1 MSSAGAAGQ
10 AASASSSAPKRL
22 WPGWGHLTR
31 DARDTLFLLGLI
43 GWTVLPHL
51 FHLPLWCA
59 VLTAAVLLTRGV
71 LALKGAA
78 LPNRWSLVGVL
89 VLTTGLTF
97 WSYGSLLG
105 KEPGVAMAVALMAIK
120 TLELRARRDA
130 FVVFFLGFFL
140 ILTQFLYSQSLLVA
154 LAMLVSVWGLL
165 SALVLASMPVGKPPL
180 SLVMGLAGKTALLG
194 APLMVAMFMLFPR
207 ISPLWGVPQDNQSG
221 MGLSNTM
228 SFGSVAVLA
237 QNEGVAMRLRFD
249 GPPVPA
255 QAAYFRGPVLG
266 HFDGTEWTVQ
276 PPGFPAVLT
285 PRADLAVRGEAIGY
299 EVTLEPLRLK
309 SIPLLEASSV
319 APQID
324 GVRVAQTD
332 DLQWLADQPLY
343 SRVRFRSVAHTDFSH
358 GPLVPLIGLQDYI
371 DLPAGYNPRTL
382 AWAMAMRRQ
391 PRYAEAGADVL
402 AAALMEHIRTGGY
415 SYTLTPGAY
424 GEIDARSAV
433 DEFWLDRK
441 LGFCEHFA
449 AAFVVVMR
457 ALDVPARV
465 VTGYQGFDATP
476 VDGFHVVRHSNAHA
490 WAEYWREGVGWV
502 RADPTTAV
510 APERVLS
517 NRRLVAA
524 PGLMDGAMGLVGP
537 RVLAQFRE
545 SWEAVN
551 NRWNQW
557 VLDYSRGTQLD
568 LLSRMGFSQ
577 PDWQDLAWLMV
588 AACGGLSLAAT
599 GWAWWERQRI
609 DPWKRQMTQLRAV
622 LLRLGVP
629 SADHDSPRTLARRVR
644 AQLGDAGEP
653 LARGFDA
660 IDAARYGR
668 QAQMR
673 PDPQLT
679 REFTAH
685 ARRLA
690 QARSVVRA
698 R

>member
-1 MSSAGAAGQ
+1 MSNASTVGQ
-10 AASASSSAPKRL
+10 GASASI
-22 WPGWGHLTR
+22 WPGWSHLTR

-71 LALKGAA
+71 LALRGAA
-78 LPNRWSLVGVL
+78 LPGRWSLVGVL

-97 WSYGSLLG
+97 WSFGSLLG

-154 LAMLVSVWGLL
+154 LAMLMSVWGLL

-180 SLVMGLAGKTALLG
+180 SLVMRVAGKTALLG
-194 APLMVAMFMLFPR
+194 APLMVLMFMLFPR
-207 ISPLWGVPQDNQSG
+207 ISPLWGVPQDNQSS

-237 QNEGVAMRLRFD
+237 QNEGVAMRIRFD

-266 HFDGTEWTVQ
+266 RFDGMEWTVQ
-276 PPGFPAVLT
+276 QPSFPAALT

-309 SIPLLEASSV
+309 SIPLLEASTM

-324 GVRVAQTD
+324 GVRVTQTD

-358 GPLVPLIGLQDYI
+358 GPLVPLIGLQDHI
-371 DLPAGYNPRTL
+371 DLPPGYNPRTL

-391 PRYAEAGADVL
+391 PRYAEASADVL

-424 GEIDARSAV
+424 GEVDARSAV

-465 VTGYQGFDATP
+465 VTGYQGFDAAP
-476 VDGFHVVRHSNAHA
+476 VDGYHVVRHSNAHA

-517 NRRLVAA
+517 NRRLTPA
-524 PGLMDGAMGLVGP
+524 PGLMDGAMGFVGP

-545 SWEAVN
+545 GWEAIN

-568 LLSRMGFSQ
+568 LLSRMGFKQ
-577 PDWQDLAWLMV
+577 PDWEDLAWLMV
-588 AACGGLSLAAT
+588 AACGVLSLATT

-609 DPWKRQMTQLRAV
+609 DPWKRQMTQLRAA

-629 SADHDSPRTLARRVR
+629 SADHDSPRTLAQRVR
-644 AQLGDAGEP
+644 TQLGDAGEP

-668 QAQMR
+668 HGPAR
-673 PDPQLT
+673 PDPRLT
-679 REFTAH
+679 REFTDH

-690 QARSVVRA
+690 QVRGIGRA

>member
-1 MSSAGAAGQ
+1 
-10 AASASSSAPKRL
+10 
-22 WPGWGHLTR
+22 
-31 DARDTLFLLGLI
+31 
-43 GWTVLPHL
+43 
-51 FHLPLWCA
+51 
-59 VLTAAVLLTRGV
+59 
-71 LALKGAA
+71 
-78 LPNRWSLVGVL
+78 
-89 VLTTGLTF
+89 
-97 WSYGSLLG
+97 
-105 KEPGVAMAVALMAIK
+105 
-120 TLELRARRDA
+120 
-130 FVVFFLGFFL
+130 
-140 ILTQFLYSQSLLVA
+140 
-154 LAMLVSVWGLL
+154 
-165 SALVLASMPVGKPPL
+165 
-180 SLVMGLAGKTALLG
+180 
-194 APLMVAMFMLFPR
+194 
-207 ISPLWGVPQDNQSG
+207 

-237 QNEGVAMRLRFD
+237 QNEGVAMRIRFD

-266 HFDGTEWTVQ
+266 HFDGMEWTVQ
-276 PPGFPAVLT
+276 QPSFPAALT

-309 SIPLLEASSV
+309 SIPLLDASTV

-371 DLPAGYNPRTL
+371 DLPPGYNPRTL

-391 PRYAEAGADVL
+391 PRYAEASADVL

-424 GEIDARSAV
+424 GEDDARSAV

-449 AAFVVVMR
+449 AAFVVAMR

-465 VTGYQGFDATP
+465 VTGYQGFDAAP
-476 VDGFHVVRHSNAHA
+476 VDGYHVVRHSNAHA

-524 PGLMDGAMGLVGP
+524 PGLMDGALGFVGP

-545 SWEAVN
+545 GWEAVN

-568 LLSRMGFSQ
+568 LLARMGFSQ

-609 DPWKRQMTQLRAV
+609 DPWKRQMTQLRAAV
-622 LLRLGVP
+622 LRLGVP
-629 SADHDSPRTLARRVR
+629 SADHDSPRTLAQRVR
-644 AQLGDAGEP
+644 TQLGESAEP
-653 LARGFDA
+653 LAQAFNA

-668 QAQMR
+668 HGPAR
-673 PDPQLT
+673 PDPRLT

-690 QARSVVRA
+690 QAASAARA

>member
-10 AASASSSAPKRL
+10 AASTSSSAPQRL
-22 WPGWGHLTR
+22 WPGWSHLTR
-31 DARDTLFLLGLI
+31 DARDTLFLLSLI

-71 LALKGAA
+71 LALKGVA

-180 SLVMGLAGKTALLG
+180 SLVMRVAGKTALLG
-194 APLMVAMFMLFPR
+194 APLMVLMFMLFPR
-207 ISPLWGVPQDNQSG
+207 INPLWGVPQDNQSS

-266 HFDGTEWTVQ
+266 RFDGMEWTVQ
-276 PPGFPAVLT
+276 QPSFPAALT

-309 SIPLLEASSV
+309 SIPLLDASTV

-324 GVRVAQTD
+324 GVRVTQTD

-391 PRYAEAGADVL
+391 PRYAEASADVL

-424 GEIDARSAV
+424 GEVDARSAV

-476 VDGFHVVRHSNAHA
+476 VDGYHVVRHSNAHA

-524 PGLMDGAMGLVGP
+524 PGLMDGALGLVGP

-545 SWEAVN
+545 GWEAVN

-568 LLSRMGFSQ
+568 LLARMGFSQ

-609 DPWKRQMTQLRAV
+609 DPWKRQMTQLRAAV
-622 LLRLGVP
+622 LRLGVP
-629 SADHDSPRTLARRVR
+629 SADHDSPRTLAQRVR
-644 AQLGDAGEP
+644 TQLGESAEP
-653 LARGFDA
+653 LARAFDA

-668 QAQMR
+668 HAQTR

-690 QARSVVRA
+690 QVASVVRA

>member
-1 MSSAGAAGQ
+1 
-10 AASASSSAPKRL
+10 
-22 WPGWGHLTR
+22 
-31 DARDTLFLLGLI
+31 
-43 GWTVLPHL
+43 
-51 FHLPLWCA
+51 
-59 VLTAAVLLTRGV
+59 VLLTRGV

-78 LPNRWSLVGVL
+78 LPGRWSLVGVL

-97 WSYGSLLG
+97 WSFGSLMG

-154 LAMLVSVWGLL
+154 VAMLVSVWGLL

-180 SLVMGLAGKTALLG
+180 SLVMRLAGKTALLG
-194 APLMVAMFMLFPR
+194 APLMVVMFMLFPR
-207 ISPLWGVPQDNQSG
+207 ISPLWGVPQDNQSS

-228 SFGSVAVLA
+228 TFGSVAVLA
-237 QNEGVAMRLRFD
+237 QNEGVAMRIRFD
-249 GPPVPA
+249 GAPVPA
-255 QAAYFRGPVLG
+255 RSAYFRGPVLG
-266 HFDGTEWTVQ
+266 HFDGMEWTAQ
-276 PPGFPAVLT
+276 APGFPAALT
-285 PRADLAVRGEAIGY
+285 PRADLEVRGEPIGY

-309 SIPLLEASSV
+309 SIPLLEASTA

-324 GVRVAQTD
+324 GVRVTRTD

-343 SRVRFRSVAHTDFSH
+343 SRVRFRSVAYTDFRH
-358 GPLVPLIGLQDYI
+358 GPVAPLIGLQDYI

-391 PRYAEAGADVL
+391 PRYAEASADVL

-424 GEIDARSAV
+424 GEVDARSAV

-465 VTGYQGFDATP
+465 VTGYQGFDAAP
-476 VDGFHVVRHSNAHA
+476 VDGYHVVRHSNAHA
-490 WAEYWREGVGWV
+490 WAEYWLEGVGWV

-524 PGLMDGAMGLVGP
+524 PGLMDGAMGFVGP
-537 RVLAQFRE
+537 RVLAQLRE
-545 SWEAVN
+545 GWEAIN

-568 LLSRMGFSQ
+568 LLSRIGFKQ
-577 PDWQDLAWLMV
+577 PDWEDLAWLMV
-588 AACGGLSLAAT
+588 AACGVLSLGAT
-599 GWAWWERQRI
+599 GWAWWERQRT
-609 DPWKRQMTQLRAV
+609 DPWQRQMTELRGA

-629 SADHDSPRTLARRVR
+629 SADHDAPRALAQRVR
-644 AQLGDAGEP
+644 TQLGEAGEP
-653 LARGFDA
+653 LARVFDA

-668 QAQMR
+668 HGPAR
-673 PDPQLT
+673 PDTRLT

-690 QARSVVRA
+690 QARGA
-698 R
+698 

>member
-10 AASASSSAPKRL
+10 AASTSSSAPKRL
-22 WPGWGHLTR
+22 WPGWSHLTR
-31 DARDTLFLLGLI
+31 DARDTLFLLSLI

-180 SLVMGLAGKTALLG
+180 SLVMRVAGKTALLG
-194 APLMVAMFMLFPR
+194 APLMVLMFMLFPR
-207 ISPLWGVPQDNQSG
+207 INPLWGVPQDNQSS

-266 HFDGTEWTVQ
+266 RFDGMEWTVQ
-276 PPGFPAVLT
+276 QPSFPAALT

-309 SIPLLEASSV
+309 SIPLLDASTV

-371 DLPAGYNPRTL
+371 DLPPGYNPRTL

-391 PRYAEAGADVL
+391 PRYAEASADVL

-424 GEIDARSAV
+424 GEDDARSAV

-449 AAFVVVMR
+449 AAFVVAMR

-465 VTGYQGFDATP
+465 VTGYQGFDAAP

-524 PGLMDGAMGLVGP
+524 PGLMDGALGFVGP

-545 SWEAVN
+545 GWEAVN

-557 VLDYSRGTQLD
+557 VLDYSRGTQLN
-568 LLSRMGFSQ
+568 LLARMGFSQ

-609 DPWKRQMTQLRAV
+609 DPWKRQMTQLRAAV
-622 LLRLGVP
+622 LRLGVP
-629 SADHDSPRTLARRVR
+629 SADHDSPRTLAQRVR
-644 AQLGDAGEP
+644 TQLGESAEP

-668 QAQMR
+668 HAQTR
-673 PDPQLT
+673 PDPRLT

-690 QARSVVRA
+690 QAASAARA

>member
-10 AASASSSAPKRL
+10 AASTSSSAPKRL
-22 WPGWGHLTR
+22 WPGWSHLTR

-71 LALKGAA
+71 LALRGAA
-78 LPNRWSLVGVL
+78 LPGRWSLVGVL
-89 VLTTGLTF
+89 VLTMGLTF

-154 LAMLVSVWGLL
+154 LAMLMSVWGLL

-180 SLVMGLAGKTALLG
+180 SLVMRVAGKTALLG

-207 ISPLWGVPQDNQSG
+207 ISPLWGVPQDNQSS

-237 QNEGVAMRLRFD
+237 QNEGVAMRIRFD

-266 HFDGTEWTVQ
+266 RFDGMEWTVQ
-276 PPGFPAVLT
+276 QPSFPAALT

-358 GPLVPLIGLQDYI
+358 GPLAPLIGLQDHI
-371 DLPAGYNPRTL
+371 DLPPGYNPRTL

-391 PRYAEAGADVL
+391 PRYAEASADVL

-424 GEIDARSAV
+424 GEVDARSAV

-517 NRRLVAA
+517 NRRLIPA

-545 SWEAVN
+545 GWEAIN

-609 DPWKRQMTQLRAV
+609 DPWKRQMTQLRAAV
-622 LLRLGVP
+622 LRLGVP
-629 SADHDSPRTLARRVR
+629 SADHDSPRTLAQRVR
-644 AQLGDAGEP
+644 TQLGDAGEP

-668 QAQMR
+668 HAQPR
-673 PDPQLT
+673 PDPRLT
-679 REFTAH
+679 REFTEH

-690 QARSVVRA
+690 QAAGVVRA

>member
-1 MSSAGAAGQ
+1 MSSASTVGQ
-10 AASASSSAPKRL
+10 AASASI
-22 WPGWGHLTR
+22 WPGWSHLTR
-31 DARDTLFLLGLI
+31 DARDTLFLLSLI
-43 GWTVLPHL
+43 GWTVMPHL
-51 FHLPLWCA
+51 FHLPLWCSL
-59 VLTAAVLLTRGV
+59 LTGAVLLIRAV
-71 LALKGAA
+71 LALRGAA
-78 LPNRWSLVGVL
+78 LPGRWSLVGVL

-154 LAMLVSVWGLL
+154 LAMLMSVWGLL
-165 SALVLASMPVGKPPL
+165 GALVLASMPVGKPPL
-180 SLVMGLAGKTALLG
+180 SLVMRVAGKTALLG
-194 APLMVAMFMLFPR
+194 APLMVLMFMLFPR
-207 ISPLWGVPQDNQSG
+207 ISPLWGVPQDNQSS

-237 QNEGVAMRLRFD
+237 QNEGVAMRIRFD

-266 HFDGTEWTVQ
+266 RFDGMEWSVQ
-276 PPGFPAVLT
+276 QPSFPSALT

-309 SIPLLEASSV
+309 SIPLLDASTM

-324 GVRVAQTD
+324 GVRVTRTD

-343 SRVRFRSVAHTDFSH
+343 SRVRFRSIAHTDFSH

-371 DLPAGYNPRTL
+371 DLPAGHNPRTL
-382 AWAMAMRRQ
+382 AWAMSMRRQ
-391 PRYAEAGADVL
+391 PRYAEASADVL

-424 GEIDARSAV
+424 GEVDARSAV
-433 DEFWLDRK
+433 DEFWLDRT

-465 VTGYQGFDATP
+465 VTGYQGFDAAP
-476 VDGFHVVRHSNAHA
+476 VDGYHVVRHSNAHA

-524 PGLMDGAMGLVGP
+524 PGLMDGALGIVGP

-545 SWEAVN
+545 GWEAIN

-568 LLSRMGFSQ
+568 LLSRMGFKQ

-588 AACGGLSLAAT
+588 AACGLLSLATT
-599 GWAWWERQRI
+599 GWAWWERRQT
-609 DPWKRQMTQLRAV
+609 DPWKRQMTQLRAA

-629 SADHDSPRTLARRVR
+629 SADHDSPRTLAQRVR
-644 AQLGDAGEP
+644 ALLGDAGEP
-653 LARGFDA
+653 LAQAFDA

-668 QAQMR
+668 HGTAR
-673 PDPQLT
+673 PDPRLT
-679 REFTAH
+679 REFAEH

-690 QARSVVRA
+690 QAASVVRA

>member
-1 MSSAGAAGQ
+1 MSSASAAGP
-10 AASASSSAPKRL
+10 AASASVSARRPI
-22 WPGWGHLTR
+22 WPGWSHLTR

-43 GWTVLPHL
+43 GWTVMPHL
-51 FHLPLWCA
+51 FHLPLWCSL
-59 VLTAAVLLTRGV
+59 LTGSVLLMRAW
-71 LALKGAA
+71 LALRGAA
-78 LPNRWSLVGVL
+78 LPGRWSLVGVL

-140 ILTQFLYSQSLLVA
+140 ILTQFLYSQGLLVA
-154 LAMLVSVWGLL
+154 LAMLMSVWGLL
-165 SALVLASMPVGKPPL
+165 SALVLAHMPVGKPPL
-180 SLVMGLAGKTALLG
+180 SLVMRLAGKTALLG
-194 APLMVAMFMLFPR
+194 VPLMVLMFMLFPR
-207 ISPLWGVPQDNQSG
+207 IGPLWGVPQDNQSS

-237 QNEGVAMRLRFD
+237 QNEAVAMRLRFD

-255 QAAYFRGPVLG
+255 QTAYFRGPVLG
-266 HFDGTEWTVQ
+266 HFDGMEWTVQ
-276 PPGFPAVLT
+276 QPSFPAVFN
-285 PRADLAVRGEAIGY
+285 PRADLAVRGEGIGY

-309 SIPLLEASSV
+309 SIPLLEASTA

-324 GVRVAQTD
+324 GVRVTQTD

-358 GPLVPLIGLQDYI
+358 GPVAPLIGLQDYI

-391 PRYAEAGADVL
+391 PRYAEASADVL

-465 VTGYQGFDATP
+465 VTGYQGFDAAP
-476 VDGFHVVRHSNAHA
+476 VDGYHVVRHSNAHA

-517 NRRLVAA
+517 NRRLMPA
-524 PGLMDGAMGLVGP
+524 PGLMDGAMGFVGP

-545 SWEAVN
+545 GWEAIN

-568 LLSRMGFSQ
+568 LLSRMGFKQ
-577 PDWQDLAWLMV
+577 PDWEDLAWLMV
-588 AACGGLSLAAT
+588 AACGVLSLATT
-599 GWAWWERQRI
+599 GWAWWERRHV
-609 DPWKRQMTQLRAV
+609 DPWKRQMTRLRAA

-629 SADHDSPRTLARRVR
+629 SADHDSPRTLAQRLRT
-644 AQLGDAGEP
+644 QLGEAGEP
-653 LARGFDA
+653 LAQAFDA

-668 QAQMR
+668 HGQAR
-673 PDPQLT
+673 PDSRLT

-690 QARSVVRA
+690 QDRSVVRA

>member
-1 MSSAGAAGQ
+1 MSNASTMGQ
-10 AASASSSAPKRL
+10 AASASI
-22 WPGWGHLTR
+22 WPGWSHLTR

-59 VLTAAVLLTRGV
+59 VLTAVVLLTRGL
-71 LALKGAA
+71 LALRGAA
-78 LPNRWSLVGVL
+78 LPGRWSLVAVL
-89 VLTTGLTF
+89 VLTMGLTF
-97 WSYGSLLG
+97 WSFGSLLG

-154 LAMLVSVWGLL
+154 LAMLMSVWGLL

-180 SLVMGLAGKTALLG
+180 SLAMRVAGKTALLG
-194 APLMVAMFMLFPR
+194 APLMVLMFMLFPR
-207 ISPLWGVPQDNQSG
+207 ISPLWGVPQDNQSS

-237 QNEGVAMRLRFD
+237 QNEGVAMRIRFD

-266 HFDGTEWTVQ
+266 RFDGMEWTVQ
-276 PPGFPAVLT
+276 QPSFPPVLT

-309 SIPLLEASSV
+309 SIPLLEASTM

-324 GVRVAQTD
+324 GVRVTQTD

-358 GPLVPLIGLQDYI
+358 GPLVPLIGLQDHI
-371 DLPAGYNPRTL
+371 DLPPGYNPRTL

-391 PRYAEAGADVL
+391 PRYAEASADVL

-424 GEIDARSAV
+424 GEVDARSAV

-465 VTGYQGFDATP
+465 VTGYQGFDAAP
-476 VDGFHVVRHSNAHA
+476 VDGYHVVRHSNAHA

-517 NRRLVAA
+517 NRRLTPA
-524 PGLMDGAMGLVGP
+524 PGLMDGAMGIVGP

-545 SWEAVN
+545 GWEAIN

-568 LLSRMGFSQ
+568 LLSRMGFKQ
-577 PDWQDLAWLMV
+577 PDWEDLAWLMV
-588 AACGGLSLAAT
+588 AACGVLSLATT

-609 DPWKRQMTQLRAV
+609 DPWKRQMTQLRAA
-622 LLRLGVP
+622 LLWLGVP
-629 SADHDSPRTLARRVR
+629 SADHDSPRTLAQRVR
-644 AQLGDAGEP
+644 TQLGGAGEP

-668 QAQMR
+668 HGTAR
-673 PDPQLT
+673 PDPRLT
-679 REFTAH
+679 REFTDH

-690 QARSVVRA
+690 QARGIGRA

>member
-10 AASASSSAPKRL
+10 AASTSSSAPKRL

-78 LPNRWSLVGVL
+78 LPGRWSLVGVL

-154 LAMLVSVWGLL
+154 LAMLISVWGLL

-180 SLVMGLAGKTALLG
+180 SLVMRVAGKTALLG

-207 ISPLWGVPQDNQSG
+207 INPLWGVPQDNQSG

-237 QNEGVAMRLRFD
+237 QNEGVAMRIRFD

-266 HFDGTEWTVQ
+266 HFDGMEWTVQ
-276 PPGFPAVLT
+276 QPSFPAVLT

-358 GPLVPLIGLQDYI
+358 GPLVPLIGLQDHI
-371 DLPAGYNPRTL
+371 DLPPGYNPRTL

-391 PRYAEAGADVL
+391 PRYAEASADVL

-465 VTGYQGFDATP
+465 VTGYQGFDAAP

-609 DPWKRQMTQLRAV
+609 DPWKRQMTQLRAA

-629 SADHDSPRTLARRVR
+629 SADHDSPRTLAQRVR
-644 AQLGDAGEP
+644 TQLGEAGEP

-668 QAQMR
+668 HAQTR

-690 QARSVVRA
+690 QAASVVRA

>member
-1 MSSAGAAGQ
+1 MSRTSAAGQ
-10 AASASSSAPKRL
+10 AASASI
-22 WPGWGHLTR
+22 WPGWRHLTR

-43 GWTVLPHL
+43 GWTVMPHL
-51 FHLPLWCA
+51 FHLPLWCSL
-59 VLTAAVLLTRGV
+59 LTGTVLLIRAV
-71 LALKGAA
+71 LALSGAA
-78 LPNRWSLVGVL
+78 LPGRWSLVGVL
-89 VLTTGLTF
+89 VLTMGLTF

-140 ILTQFLYSQSLLVA
+140 ILTQFLYSQGLLVA
-154 LAMLVSVWGLL
+154 LAMLLSVWGLL
-165 SALVLASMPVGKPPL
+165 SALVLAHMPVGKPPL
-180 SLVMGLAGKTALLG
+180 SLVMRLAGKTALLG
-194 APLMVAMFMLFPR
+194 VPLMVLMFMLFPR
-207 ISPLWGVPQDNQSG
+207 IGPLWGVPQDNQSS

-237 QNEGVAMRLRFD
+237 QNEAVAMRLRFD

-255 QAAYFRGPVLG
+255 QTAYFRGPVLG
-266 HFDGTEWTVQ
+266 HFDGMEWTVQ
-276 PPGFPAVLT
+276 QPSFPAVFN
-285 PRADLAVRGEAIGY
+285 PRADLAVRGEGIGY

-309 SIPLLEASSV
+309 SIPLLEASTA

-324 GVRVAQTD
+324 GVRVTQTD

-358 GPLVPLIGLQDYI
+358 GPVAPLIGLQDYI

-391 PRYAEAGADVL
+391 PRYAEASADVL

-465 VTGYQGFDATP
+465 VTGYQGFDAAP
-476 VDGFHVVRHSNAHA
+476 VDGYHVVRHSNAHA

-517 NRRLVAA
+517 NRRLIPA
-524 PGLMDGAMGLVGP
+524 PGLMDGAMGFVGP
-537 RVLAQFRE
+537 RLLAQFRE
-545 SWEAVN
+545 GWEAIN

-568 LLSRMGFSQ
+568 LLSRMGFKQ
-577 PDWQDLAWLMV
+577 PDWEDLAWLMV
-588 AACGGLSLAAT
+588 AACGVLSLATT
-599 GWAWWERQRI
+599 GWAWWERRHV
-609 DPWKRQMTQLRAV
+609 DPWKRQMTRLRAA

-629 SADHDSPRTLARRVR
+629 SADHDSPRTLAQRLRT
-644 AQLGDAGEP
+644 QLGEAGEP
-653 LARGFDA
+653 LAQAFDA

-668 QAQMR
+668 HGQAR
-673 PDPQLT
+673 PDSRLT

-690 QARSVVRA
+690 QDRSVVRA